1 MNRFNM
7 TRYAVTHPIGIV
19 MIVLFFVTLGL
30 YSYYRMGVELYPKIN
45 TPYVVVIVTYSGA

>member
-19 MIVLFFVTLGL
+19 MIVLFFVTITAWVWSFTLK
-30 YSYYRMGVELYPKIN
+30 SIRPMWW
-45 TPYVVVIVTYSGA
+45 

>member
-30 YSYYRMGVELYPKIN
+30 YSYYRMGVELYPKIIR
-45 TPYVVVIVTYSGA
+45 PMWW